1 MTEDRDKPP
10 DEPFDAIAAAAELE
24 ASLSES
30 RTEPGSPDR
39 YVTMLEEEVAALS
52 AELSKEK
59 AATAAAQARAERAFA
74 EIEQTRARIERDAER
89 RSQQRG
95 RELLVGFLEV
105 QDDADRAVAA
115 IRSSDAS
122 RNLLAGVE
130 ALQRRLERA
139 LEAQGMHRQLALG
152 VGFDPALHEA
162 ISVQPVPDAER
173 DGLILS
179 VAREGYELGD
189 EVLRP
194 ARVVVGKRSR

>member
-1 MTEDRDKPP
+1 MTDDPNKPH
-10 DEPFDAIAAAAELE
+10 EPFDAIAAAAELE
-24 ASLSES
+24 QALGES
-30 RTEPGSPDR
+30 AAATAAPDR
-39 YVTMLEEEVAALS
+39 FAAMLEEEVAALS
-52 AELSKEK
+52 AELDKEK
-59 AATAAAQARAERAFA
+59 AATAAAQSRAERAFA

-89 RSQQRG
+89 RSQQRA

-122 RNLLAGVE
+122 RSLLAGVE
-130 ALQRRLERA
+130 ALQRRLEQA
-139 LEAQGMHRQLALG
+139 LAAHGVQRQLALG
-152 VGFDPALHEA
+152 VRFDPSLHEA
-162 ISVQPVPDAER
+162 LSVQPVPDAER

-179 VAREGYELGD
+179 VAREGYVLGD